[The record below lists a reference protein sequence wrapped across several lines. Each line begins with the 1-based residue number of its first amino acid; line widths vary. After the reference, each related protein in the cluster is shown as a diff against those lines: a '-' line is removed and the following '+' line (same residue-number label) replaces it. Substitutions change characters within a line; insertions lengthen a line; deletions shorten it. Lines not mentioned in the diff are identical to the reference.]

1 MILQIVINKE
11 NNMSI
16 SIASSAVLIDLN
28 ISVWTARKLD
38 KNVSKEIDVNKNTT
52 IKAGNYNKHI
62 LAGSDQLD
70 AITKLANEIRDWHGR
85 QTLPWSDAGTR
96 LLPMTNFFDYK
107 QQLGV
112 YEAEF
117 KSRINTFIQQ
127 YPNIIQGMAFKLGK
141 LFDRA
146 EYPDADKIA
155 SKFNL
160 RYTIMPV
167 PETND
172 FRVDIAD
179 DIRDEMQKEYQKA
192 YEGRVEAAMSDA
204 WSRLHTTLE
213 HMIDRLS
220 GDEKKIFRN
229 SLVDNALELTNL
241 LTRLNVTKDPR
252 LEKARQELEQS
263 LVGVTA
269 DELRDSLGARQEILS
284 RVNQIMET
292 I

>member
-1 MILQIVINKE
+1 
-11 NNMSI
+11 
-16 SIASSAVLIDLN
+16 
-28 ISVWTARKLD
+28 
-38 KNVSKEIDVNKNTT
+38 VSKEIDINKNTT

-85 QTLPWSDAGTR
+85 QTLPWSDTGTR
-96 LLPMTNFFDYK
+96 LLPMNNFFDYK
-107 QQLGV
+107 QQLGI

-127 YPNIIQGMAFKLGK
+127 YPNIILSMAFKLGT
-141 LFDRA
+141 LFDRN

-167 PETND
+167 PETKD

-204 WSRLHTTLE
+204 WSRLHNTLE
-213 HMIDRLS
+213 HMVDRLS
-220 GDEKKIFRN
+220 GDDKKIFRN

-241 LTRLNVTKDPR
+241 LTRLNVTKDPK
-252 LEKARQELEQS
+252 LEHARQALEQS

-269 DELRDSLGARQEILS
+269 DELRDSKGARQEILA
-284 RVNQIMET
+284 RVNQIMEN

>member
-1 MILQIVINKE
+1 
-11 NNMSI
+11 MSI

-38 KNVSKEIDVNKNTT
+38 KNVSKEIDVNKHTT

-62 LAGSDQLD
+62 LAGSDQLE
-70 AITKLANEIRDWHGR
+70 AITKLSGEIREWHGR
-85 QTLPWSDAGTR
+85 QTLPWSDTGTR
-96 LLPMTNFFDYK
+96 LLPMSNFFDYK
-107 QQLGV
+107 QQLGI

-117 KSRINTFIQQ
+117 KARINTFIQQ
-127 YPNIIQGMAFKLGK
+127 YPNIIQGMVYKLGN
-141 LFDRA
+141 LFDRS

-155 SKFNL
+155 NKFNL

-167 PETND
+167 PETKD

-192 YEGRVEAAMSDA
+192 YEGRVEAAMGDA

-213 HMIDRLS
+213 HMVDRLS
-220 GDEKKIFRN
+220 GDDKKIFRN

-241 LTRLNVTKDPR
+241 LTRLNVTNDPR
-252 LEKARQELEQS
+252 LENARQALEQS

-269 DELRDSLGARQEILS
+269 DELRDSKGARQEILS

>member
-1 MILQIVINKE
+1 
-11 NNMSI
+11 MSI

-179 DIRDEMQKEYQKA
+179 NIRDEMQKEYQKA

-213 HMIDRLS
+213 HMVDRLS

-269 DELRDSLGARQEILS
+269 DELRDSKGARQEILA

>member
-1 MILQIVINKE
+1 
-11 NNMSI
+11 MSI

-62 LAGSDQLD
+62 LAGSDQLE

-85 QTLPWSDAGTR
+85 QTLPWSDTGTR
-96 LLPMTNFFDYK
+96 LLPMSNFFDYK
-107 QQLGV
+107 NQLGI

-127 YPNIIQGMAFKLGK
+127 YPNIIHGMVYKLGN
-141 LFDRA
+141 LFDRN

-155 SKFNL
+155 NKFNL

-241 LTRLNVTKDPR
+241 LTRLNVTNDPK
-252 LEKARQELEQS
+252 LEKARQSLEQS

-269 DELRDSLGARQEILS
+269 DELRDSQGARQEILA
-284 RVNQIMET
+284 RVNQIMEN

>member
-1 MILQIVINKE
+1 
-11 NNMSI
+11 MSI

-38 KNVSKEIDVNKNTT
+38 KNVSKEIDINKNTT

-70 AITKLANEIRDWHGR
+70 KITKLSGEIREWHGR
-85 QTLPWSDAGTR
+85 QTLPWSDTGTR
-96 LLPMTNFFDYK
+96 LLPMSNFFDYK
-107 QQLGV
+107 HQLGV

-117 KSRINTFIQQ
+117 KIRVNTFIQE
-127 YPNIIQGMAFKLGK
+127 YPNIIQSMAFKLGQ
-141 LFDRA
+141 LFDRG
-146 EYPDADKIA
+146 EYPDAHKIA
-155 SKFNL
+155 SKFNMK
-160 RYTIMPV
+160 YTIMPV

-179 DIRDEMQKEYQKA
+179 DIRNEMKQEYQKA
-192 YEGRVEAAMSDA
+192 YEGRVESAMSDA

-220 GDEKKIFRN
+220 GNDKKIFRD

-241 LTRLNVTKDPR
+241 LTRLNVTNDPK
-252 LEKARQELEQS
+252 LEQARQSLEQT

-269 DELRDSLGARQEILS
+269 DELRDSLGARQEILA

>member
-1 MILQIVINKE
+1 
-11 NNMSI
+11 MSI

-38 KNVSKEIDVNKNTT
+38 KNVSKDIDINKNTT

-85 QTLPWSDAGTR
+85 QTLPWSDTGTR

-172 FRVDIAD
+172 FRVDIAE

-269 DELRDSLGARQEILS
+269 DELRDSKGARQEILS

>member
-1 MILQIVINKE
+1 
-11 NNMSI
+11 MSI

-38 KNVSKEIDVNKNTT
+38 KNVSKEIDINKNTT

-62 LAGSDQLD
+62 LAGSDQLE
-70 AITKLANEIRDWHGR
+70 AITKLSGEIREWHGR
-85 QTLPWSDAGTR
+85 QTLPWSDTGTR
-96 LLPMTNFFDYK
+96 LLPMSNFYDYK
-107 QQLGV
+107 QQLGI

-127 YPNIIQGMAFKLGK
+127 YPNIIQSMVYKLGN
-141 LFDRA
+141 LFDRS
-146 EYPDADKIA
+146 EYPDVDKIA
-155 SKFNL
+155 TKFNL

-167 PETND
+167 PETKD

-192 YEGRVEAAMSDA
+192 YEGRVEAAMGDA

-213 HMIDRLS
+213 HMVDRLS
-220 GDEKKIFRN
+220 GEDKKIFRN

-241 LTRLNVTKDPR
+241 LTRLNVTNDPK
-252 LEKARQELEQS
+252 LEQARRSLEQS

-269 DELRDSLGARQEILS
+269 DELRDSLGARQEILA

>member
-1 MILQIVINKE
+1 
-11 NNMSI
+11 MSI

-38 KNVSKEIDVNKNTT
+38 KNVSKEIDINKQTT

-62 LAGSDQLD
+62 LAGADQLE
-70 AITKLANEIRDWHGR
+70 AITKLAGEIRDWHGR
-85 QTLPWSDAGTR
+85 QTLPWSDTGTR

-107 QQLGV
+107 HQLGV

-117 KSRINTFIQQ
+117 KSRINTFIHE
-127 YPNIIQGMAFKLGK
+127 YPNIVQSMAYKLGA
-141 LFDRA
+141 LFNRS
-146 EYPDADKIA
+146 EYPDANDIA
-155 SKFNL
+155 TKFNM

-179 DIRDEMQKEYQKA
+179 DIRNEMQQEYQKA

-241 LTRLNVTKDPR
+241 LTRLNVTNDPK
-252 LEKARQELEQS
+252 LESARRALEQS

-269 DELRDSLGARQEILS
+269 DELRDSKGAREEILAK
-284 RVNQIMET
+284 VNEIMGN

>member
-1 MILQIVINKE
+1 
-11 NNMSI
+11 MSI
-16 SIASSAVLIDLN
+16 SIASSAVLVDLN

-146 EYPDADKIA
+146 EYPEADKIA

-269 DELRDSLGARQEILS
+269 DELRDSKGARQEILT
-284 RVNQIMET
+284 RVNQIMEN

>member
-1 MILQIVINKE
+1 
-11 NNMSI
+11 MSI

-28 ISVWTARKLD
+28 ISIWTARKLD
-38 KNVSKEIDVNKNTT
+38 KNVSKEIDINKNTT

-85 QTLPWSDAGTR
+85 QTLPWSDTGTR

-127 YPNIIQGMAFKLGK
+127 YPNIIQSMVYKLGN
-141 LFDRA
+141 LFDRS
-146 EYPDADKIA
+146 EYPDADKIE

-167 PETND
+167 PETKD

-179 DIRDEMQKEYQKA
+179 DIREEMQKEYQKA
-192 YEGRVEAAMSDA
+192 YEGRVETAMSDA
-204 WSRLHTTLE
+204 WSRLHNTLE
-213 HMIDRLS
+213 HMVDRLS
-220 GDEKKIFRN
+220 GDDKKIFRN

-241 LTRLNVTKDPR
+241 LTRLNVTKDPK
-252 LEKARQELEQS
+252 LEHARQALEQS

-269 DELRDSLGARQEILS
+269 DDLRESQGARQEILS
-284 RVNQIMET
+284 RVNEIMES

>member
-1 MILQIVINKE
+1 
-11 NNMSI
+11 MSI

-38 KNVSKEIDVNKNTT
+38 KNVSKEIDINKQTT

-62 LAGSDQLD
+62 LAGADQLE

-85 QTLPWSDAGTR
+85 QTLPWSDTGTR

-107 QQLGV
+107 HQLGV

-117 KSRINTFIQQ
+117 KSRINTFIHE
-127 YPNIIQGMAFKLGK
+127 YPNIVQSMAYKLGA
-141 LFDRA
+141 LFNRE
-146 EYPDADKIA
+146 EYPDTNSIA
-155 SKFNL
+155 TKFNM

-179 DIRDEMQKEYQKA
+179 DIRNEMQQEYQKA

-241 LTRLNVTKDPR
+241 LTRLNVTNDPK
-252 LEKARQELEQS
+252 LESARQALEQS

-269 DELRDSLGARQEILS
+269 DELRDSKGARQEILAK
-284 RVNQIMET
+284 VNEIMGN

>member
-1 MILQIVINKE
+1 
-11 NNMSI
+11 MSI

-141 LFDRA
+141 LFDRG

-172 FRVDIAD
+172 FRVDIAE

-269 DELRDSLGARQEILS
+269 DELRDSVGARQEILA

>member
-1 MILQIVINKE
+1 
-11 NNMSI
+11 MSI

-38 KNVSKEIDVNKNTT
+38 KNVSKEIDINKNTT

-62 LAGSDQLD
+62 LAGSDQLEK
-70 AITKLANEIRDWHGR
+70 ITKLAGEIREWHGR
-85 QTLPWSDAGTR
+85 QTLPWSDTGTR
-96 LLPMTNFFDYK
+96 LLPMSNFFDYK

-117 KSRINTFIQQ
+117 QSRINTFIYE
-127 YPNIIQGMAFKLGK
+127 YPNIILGMAFKLGK
-141 LFDRA
+141 LFDRS
-146 EYPDADKIA
+146 EYPETDKIA

-160 RYTIMPV
+160 KYTIMPV
-167 PETND
+167 PETKD

-179 DIRDEMQKEYQKA
+179 DIRNEMQQEYQKA

-213 HMIDRLS
+213 HMVDRLS
-220 GDEKKIFRN
+220 GDDKKIFRN

-241 LTRLNVTKDPR
+241 LTKLNVTKDPKLEQAR
-252 LEKARQELEQS
+252 QSLEKS
-263 LVGVTA
+263 LVGVSA
-269 DELRDSLGARQEILS
+269 DDLRESQGARSVVLS
-284 RVNQIMET
+284 KVNAIMEM

>member
-1 MILQIVINKE
+1 
-11 NNMSI
+11 MSI

-38 KNVSKEIDVNKNTT
+38 KNVSKEIDINKNTT

-62 LAGSDQLD
+62 LAGSDQLEK
-70 AITKLANEIRDWHGR
+70 ITKLAGEIREWHGR
-85 QTLPWSDAGTR
+85 QTLPWSDTGTR

-127 YPNIIQGMAFKLGK
+127 YPNIIQSMVYKLGN
-141 LFDRA
+141 LFDRS
-146 EYPDADKIA
+146 EYPDADKIE

-167 PETND
+167 PETKD

-179 DIRDEMQKEYQKA
+179 DIREEMQKEYQKA
-192 YEGRVEAAMSDA
+192 YEGRVETAMSDA
-204 WSRLHTTLE
+204 WSRLHNTLE
-213 HMIDRLS
+213 HMVDRLS
-220 GDEKKIFRN
+220 GDDKKIFRN

-241 LTRLNVTKDPR
+241 LTRLNVTKDPK
-252 LEKARQELEQS
+252 LEQARQALEQS

-269 DELRDSLGARQEILS
+269 DDLRESQGARQEILS
-284 RVNQIMET
+284 RVNEIMES

>member
-1 MILQIVINKE
+1 
-11 NNMSI
+11 MSNI

-62 LAGSDQLD
+62 LAGSDQLE
-70 AITKLANEIRDWHGR
+70 AITKLSGEIRECHGR
-85 QTLPWSDAGTR
+85 QTLPWSDTGTR
-96 LLPMTNFFDYK
+96 LLPMSNFFDYK
-107 QQLGV
+107 QQLGI

-117 KSRINTFIQQ
+117 KARINTFIQQ
-127 YPNIIQGMAFKLGK
+127 YPNIIQGMVYKLGN
-141 LFDRA
+141 LFDRS

-155 SKFNL
+155 NKFNL

-167 PETND
+167 PETKD

-192 YEGRVEAAMSDA
+192 YEGRVEAAMGDA

-220 GDEKKIFRN
+220 GDDKKIFRN

-241 LTRLNVTKDPR
+241 LTRLNVTNDPR
-252 LEKARQELEQS
+252 LENARQALEQS

-269 DELRDSLGARQEILS
+269 DELRDSKGARQEILS

>member
-1 MILQIVINKE
+1 
-11 NNMSI
+11 MSI

-38 KNVSKEIDVNKNTT
+38 KNVSKEIDINKNTT

-70 AITKLANEIRDWHGR
+70 AITKLAGEIRDWHGR
-85 QTLPWSDAGTR
+85 QTLPWSDTGTR

-107 QQLGV
+107 HQLGV

-117 KSRINTFIQQ
+117 KSRINMFIQQ

-141 LFDRA
+141 LFDRS
-146 EYPDADKIA
+146 EYPEADKIA
-155 SKFNL
+155 NKFNL
-160 RYTIMPV
+160 KYTIMPV

-179 DIRDEMQKEYQKA
+179 DIRNEMQQEYQKA
-192 YEGRVEAAMSDA
+192 YESRVEVAMSDA

-213 HMIDRLS
+213 HMVDRLS
-220 GDEKKIFRN
+220 GEEKKIFRN

-241 LTRLNVTKDPR
+241 LTKLNVTNDPKLEQAR
-252 LEKARQELEQS
+252 QALEKS

-269 DELRDSLGARQEILS
+269 DDLRDSQGARSVVLS
-284 RVNQIMET
+284 KVNAIMEM

>member
-1 MILQIVINKE
+1 
-11 NNMSI
+11 MSI

-241 LTRLNVTKDPR
+241 LTRLNVTNDPR

>member
-1 MILQIVINKE
+1 
-11 NNMSI
+11 MSNI

-28 ISVWTARKLD
+28 ISIWTARKLD
-38 KNVSKEIDVNKNTT
+38 KNVSKEIDINKNTT

-85 QTLPWSDAGTR
+85 QTLPWSDTGTR

-127 YPNIIQGMAFKLGK
+127 YPNIIQSMVYKLGN
-141 LFDRA
+141 LFDRS
-146 EYPDADKIA
+146 EYPDADKIE

-167 PETND
+167 PETKD

-179 DIRDEMQKEYQKA
+179 DIREEMQKEYQKA
-192 YEGRVEAAMSDA
+192 YEGRVETAMSDA
-204 WSRLHTTLE
+204 WSRLHNTLE
-213 HMIDRLS
+213 HMVDRLS
-220 GDEKKIFRN
+220 GDDKKIFRN

-241 LTRLNVTKDPR
+241 LTRLNITKDPK
-252 LEKARQELEQS
+252 LEQARQALEQS

-269 DELRDSLGARQEILS
+269 DDLRESQGARQEILS
-284 RVNQIMET
+284 RVNEIMDS

>member
-1 MILQIVINKE
+1 
-11 NNMSI
+11 MSI

-70 AITKLANEIRDWHGR
+70 KITKLGSEIREWHGR
-85 QTLPWSDAGTR
+85 QTLPWSDTGTR
-96 LLPMTNFFDYK
+96 LLPMNNFFDYK
-107 QQLGV
+107 QQLGI

-204 WSRLHTTLE
+204 WSRLHSTLE

-269 DELRDSLGARQEILS
+269 DELRDSLGARQEILA

>member
-1 MILQIVINKE
+1 
-11 NNMSI
+11 MSNI

-38 KNVSKEIDVNKNTT
+38 KNVSKEIDINKNTT

-62 LAGSDQLD
+62 LAGSDQLE
-70 AITKLANEIRDWHGR
+70 AITKLSGEIREWHGR
-85 QTLPWSDAGTR
+85 QTLPWSDTGTR

-107 QQLGV
+107 QQLGI

-127 YPNIIQGMAFKLGK
+127 YPNIIQSMVYKLGN
-141 LFDRA
+141 LFDRS
-146 EYPDADKIA
+146 EYPDADKIE

-167 PETND
+167 PETKD

-179 DIRDEMQKEYQKA
+179 DIREEMQKEYQKA
-192 YEGRVEAAMSDA
+192 YEGRVETAMSDA
-204 WSRLHTTLE
+204 WSRLHNTLE
-213 HMIDRLS
+213 HMVDRLS
-220 GDEKKIFRN
+220 GDDKKIFRN

-241 LTRLNVTKDPR
+241 LTRLNITKDPK
-252 LEKARQELEQS
+252 LEQARQALEQS

-269 DELRDSLGARQEILS
+269 DDLRESQGARQEILS
-284 RVNQIMET
+284 RVNEIMES

>member
-1 MILQIVINKE
+1 
-11 NNMSI
+11 MSI

-62 LAGSDQLD
+62 LAGSDQLE
-70 AITKLANEIRDWHGR
+70 AITKLANEIRDWHSR

-179 DIRDEMQKEYQKA
+179 DIRNEMQQEYQKA
-192 YEGRVEAAMSDA
+192 YEGRIEAAMSDA
-204 WSRLHTTLE
+204 WSRLHSTLE

-229 SLVDNALELTNL
+229 SMVDNALELTNL

-252 LEKARQELEQS
+252 LESARRELEQS

-269 DELRDSLGARQEILS
+269 DELRDSEGARKEILS
-284 RVNQIMET
+284 KVNQIMEN